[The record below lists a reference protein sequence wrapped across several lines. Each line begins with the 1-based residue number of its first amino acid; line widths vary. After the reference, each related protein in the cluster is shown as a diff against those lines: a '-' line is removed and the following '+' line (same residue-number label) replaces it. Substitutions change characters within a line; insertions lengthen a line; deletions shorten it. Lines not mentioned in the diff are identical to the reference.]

1 MKLLH
6 LADLHIGKR
15 VCGFSML
22 PDQKH
27 ILQEVIRLAVQ
38 EKVDAVLLAG
48 DLYDKP
54 IPPIEAVSLLDDFFT
69 ALSQAN
75 IPIFAITGN
84 HDSPTRLRFG
94 TRLMQREHLYLAAD
108 YQEARPPVTLRDTFG
123 PVQFYLLPYI
133 KPARIHHAH
142 PEVQVD
148 SYEDAVAFALQQWK
162 PDTSQRNVL
171 LAHQFLVGGTACES
185 EERAVGGLDEVSAQ
199 LFDAFDYVAL
209 GHLHGSQ
216 KISRESLRYSGS
228 PLKYSLSEYRH
239 QKSVCLVELGEKG
252 KVTIQTLPLHPLRDL
267 RQVRGTY
274 EAVTA
279 RSFYGESNQEDY
291 LHVVLTDEEEVP
303 EAVGRLRV
311 IYPNLM
317 RLSYDNLRTQSQQT
331 ILPFSQPEEQTSPMV
346 PFASLYERQNN
357 QPMSE
362 EQEALLRGLVEDIWE
377 ASI

>member
-22 PDQKH
+22 SDQEH

-54 IPPIEAVSLLDDFFT
+54 IPPAEAVSLLDDFFT
-69 ALSQAN
+69 ALSQAA
-75 IPIFAITGN
+75 IPVFAITGN

-108 YQEARPPVTLRDTFG
+108 YQEARPPVTLQDAFG

-133 KPARIHHAH
+133 KPARIHHVH

-148 SYEDAVAFALQQWK
+148 TYEDAVAFALQQWK

-171 LAHQFLVGGTACES
+171 LAHQFLVGGTVCES
-185 EERAVGGLDEVSAQ
+185 EERAVGGLDEVSAR

-209 GHLHGSQ
+209 GHLHGPQ
-216 KISRESLRYSGS
+216 KIGRETLRYSGS

-274 EAVTA
+274 EEVTA
-279 RSFYGESNQEDY
+279 RSFYAESNQEDY

-317 RLSYDNLRTQSQQT
+317 RLSYDNLRTQRQQT
-331 ILPFSQPEEQTSPMV
+331 ILPLSQPEEQTSPMMS
-346 PFASLYERQNN
+346 FAALYELQNN

-362 EQEALLRGLVEDIWE
+362 EQEKLLRALAEDIWE
-377 ASI
+377 VSL